1 MPKNRKSVLV
11 ALVAASSTCVA
22 AEPPGIREALA
33 KWDTARNE
41 QQHKLYGS
49 PLEAIDP
56 AAYEF
61 EYALTDLNED
71 GIQDAVVL
79 LTGRNDC
86 GSGGCAMQVLKGT
99 ASGFVYQSGSTIS
112 RAPIRVLAERRGGWK
127 SL

>member
-1 MPKNRKSVLV
+1 MPKKRNSVLA
-11 ALVAASSTCVA
+11 ALVAASATCVA

-33 KWDTARNE
+33 KWDTAQNE

-79 LTGRNDC
+79 LTGQDYC
-86 GSGGCAMQVLKGT
+86 GSGGCTM
-99 ASGFVYQSGSTIS
+99 
-112 RAPIRVLAERRGGWK
+112 RV
-127 SL
+127 